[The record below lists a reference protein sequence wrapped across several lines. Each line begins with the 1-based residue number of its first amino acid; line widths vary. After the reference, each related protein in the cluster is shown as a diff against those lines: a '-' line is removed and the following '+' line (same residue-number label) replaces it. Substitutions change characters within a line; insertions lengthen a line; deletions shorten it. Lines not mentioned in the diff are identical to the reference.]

1 MIKFFKIK
9 YLIYLILI
17 TGCGYQPIYSGNDI
31 NFSIGETKTSGDRKL
46 NNIINSKLEIYK
58 NQENQS
64 IIFDLDFLSKI
75 NKLTTSNDTK
85 GNPKTFR
92 IEVDITLKVIE
103 DKKIKYV
110 KNFIKSTNYNNTTNK
125 FNLKKYEEIIK
136 ENLFEVILED
146 IIKYLETIKI

>member
-31 NFSIGETKTSGDRKL
+31 NFSIGETKISGDRKF
-46 NNIINSKLEIYK
+46 NNILIRKLEIYK
-58 NQENQS
+58 NQENKS
-64 IIFDLDFLSKI
+64 IIFDLDFISKI
-75 NKLTTSNDTK
+75 NKITTSKDTK

-92 IEVDITLKVIE
+92 IEIVIILKVSE

-110 KNFIKSTNYNNTTNK
+110 KNFSKSTNYNNTTNK
-125 FNLKKYEEIIK
+125 FSLKKYEETIK
-136 ENLFEVILED
+136 ENLFEGILED
-146 IIKYLETIKI
+146 IIRYLQTIKI